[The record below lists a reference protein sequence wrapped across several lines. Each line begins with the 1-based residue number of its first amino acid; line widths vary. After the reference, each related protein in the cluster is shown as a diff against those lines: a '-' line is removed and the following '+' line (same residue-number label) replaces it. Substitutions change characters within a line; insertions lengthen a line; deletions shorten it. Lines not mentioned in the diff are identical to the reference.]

1 LHPPDRSRYR
11 CVGLGVEAMESTKES
26 DLVTAVLMYAIR
38 CLAEGDHVALQNMK
52 FGPREI
58 EALRE
63 MNVSDLYRVESLRA
77 HCLDIA
83 LNRQVYWPMIDH
95 LRVQRESEETLQS
108 LIAADA
114 PHEMLLILFGLN
126 ARDYGRLRRTLS
138 VNPSVGRPPEA
149 DEESSHRLWQAWS
162 SRVDGDEAG
171 LLAPTDYLELHRE
184 TGVPMRAIWNLTQRW
199 AQYGNLTGQNDNDA
213 AQVGGDE

>member
-1 LHPPDRSRYR
+1 
-11 CVGLGVEAMESTKES
+11 
-26 DLVTAVLMYAIR
+26 
-38 CLAEGDHVALQNMK
+38 MK

-162 SRVDGDEAG
+162 GRVDGEASG
-171 LLAPTDYLELHRE
+171 LLAPVDYLELHRE

-199 AQYGNLTGQNDNDA
+199 AQYGNLTGQIDDAA

>member
-1 LHPPDRSRYR
+1 
-11 CVGLGVEAMESTKES
+11 MESTKES

-38 CLAEGDHVALQNMK
+38 CLAEGDHVALHNMK

-58 EALRE
+58 EALRA
-63 MNVSDLYRVESLRA
+63 MSLSDLYRIESLRA

-83 LNRQVYWPMIDH
+83 LNRQVYWPMVDH

-149 DEESSHRLWQAWS
+149 DEESSNRLWQAWS
-162 SRVDGDEAG
+162 SRVNGETSG
-171 LLAPTDYLELHRE
+171 LLVPADYLELYRE
-184 TGVPMRAIWNLTQRW
+184 TEVPMRAIWSLTQRW
-199 AQYGNLTGQNDNDA
+199 AQYGNLTGQTDDAA
-213 AQVGGDE
+213 AQVGVNE